1 MDRLVV
7 AEKNSVAKAIAQY
20 LADGGYSTRKINN
33 VPVYFFKVNGEYWAS
48 MGLKG
53 HILDFD
59 FEDTYNN
66 WGSVEPGRLIELEP
80 VMVIRWQDRPYIMT
94 LVELAKEARELILAL
109 DSDVEGEAIA
119 YEVMMVA
126 RLRNPRLSFRRVLF
140 SAITRDDIRR
150 AFSRLTT
157 LNVNWARKVFTRMVL
172 DLKYGAT
179 FTRLLTLSARSSKAP
194 LGRGEFLSYGPCQTP
209 VLNLVVQRALERENF
224 KPEIYYKIKLTIEVN
239 GREVTLESVDKF
251 KDLRE
256 VQAVFRRVKEAGRA
270 IVKVAEAKE
279 VHVNPPKPLDTVE
292 LERRASRFLNIR
304 SKQTLD
310 IAEELY
316 RQGYISYP
324 RTETNIYPPTLDLR
338 GIVKA
343 LASTTTYGQYSRR
356 LLASGI
362 RPTAGRSSDNAHPPI
377 HPVKAADKAEVMARF
392 RNFKYWVIYDFVVRH
407 FLATLSPP
415 ALVEEQ
421 RITVEAGGVLFE
433 AGGLRIIEEGYFSI
447 YPFERPQVNPLPVG
461 GLRVG
466 QQVPVKDVK
475 VVKRKTTPPPYLSE
489 SELLRLMR
497 KYGIGT
503 DATMQDH
510 IHTNVKRRY
519 IKIVKGQCI
528 PTPLGKALIA
538 SLSKYAPTLI
548 DPNFRSRMESM
559 LSLIGSGREVPESV
573 RRRLEEEASKIYASM
588 KPNSRQLGDELAK
601 ALRSMLN
608 GDEAKERGKRS

>member
-1 MDRLVV
+1 MDKLIV

-20 LADGGYSTRKINN
+20 LAEGGYTLRRVGS

-48 MGLKG
+48 MGLRG

-59 FEDTYNN
+59 FEHSYNN
-66 WGSVEPGRLIELEP
+66 WNSVEPGKLLDLEP
-80 VMVIRWQDRPYIMT
+80 VMVIRGWDRPYVMALI
-94 LVELAKEARELILAL
+94 ELSKQAKEVILAL

-119 YEVMMVA
+119 YEVMLVT
-126 RLRNPRLSFRRVLF
+126 RLRKSTLRFRRALF
-140 SAITRDDIRR
+140 SAVTRDDIRR
-150 AFSRLTT
+150 AFGRLTT
-157 LNVNWARKVFTRMVL
+157 LNVNLAKKVFTRMVL

-179 FTRLLTLSARSSKAP
+179 FTRLLTLSAKSSKAP
-194 LGRGEFLSYGPCQTP
+194 LNRGEFLSYGPCQTP

-239 GREVTLESVDKF
+239 GELIELESIDKF
-251 KDLRE
+251 KGLKE
-256 VQAVFRRVKEAGRA
+256 AQEALSRVKVGKAV
-270 IVKVAEAKE
+270 VKDVEAKW
-279 VHVNPPKPLDTVE
+279 VHVNPPKPLDTIE
-292 LERRASRFLNIR
+292 LERRSSRFLNIR

-324 RTETNIYPPTLDLR
+324 RTETNVYPPTLDLR
-338 GIVKA
+338 GI
-343 LASTTTYGQYSRR
+343 LRNLSSTSTYGQYARQ
-356 LLASGI
+356 LMAGEL
-362 RPTAGRSSDNAHPPI
+362 RPTAGKDNDNAHPPI
-377 HPVKAADKAEVMARF
+377 HPVKAADKAELMARF
-392 RNFKYWVIYDFVVRH
+392 RDFKYWIIYDLVVRH

-421 RITVEAGGVLFE
+421 RLVVDAGGVLFE
-433 AGGLRIIEEGYFSI
+433 ASGLRIINDGYFVI
-447 YPFERPQVNPLPVG
+447 YPFEKPKANPLPLTA
-461 GLRVG
+461 LRVG
-466 QQVPVKDVK
+466 MQVTVKDSK

-519 IKIVKGQCI
+519 FKIIKGQCV
-528 PTPLGKALIA
+528 PTPLGKALIT

-548 DPNFRSRMESM
+548 DPGFRSRMESM
-559 LSLIGSGREVPESV
+559 LSLIGSGKELPSSV
-573 RRRLEEEASKIYASM
+573 RRRLEEEAVKVYASM
-588 KPNSRQLGDELAK
+588 KPNAHQLGEELAK
-601 ALRSMLN
+601 ALRSMVN
-608 GDEAKERGKRS
+608 ENNN

>member
-1 MDRLVV
+1 MDKLIV

-20 LADGGYSTRKINN
+20 LAEGGYTLRRIGI

-48 MGLKG
+48 MGLRG

-59 FEDTYNN
+59 FEHSYNN
-66 WGSVEPGRLIELEP
+66 WNRVEPGKLLDLEP
-80 VMVIRWQDRPYIMT
+80 VMVIRGWDRPYVT
-94 LVELAKEARELILAL
+94 ALVELSKQAREIILAL

-119 YEVMMVA
+119 YEVMLVT
-126 RLRNPRLSFRRVLF
+126 RLRKPTLRFRRALF
-140 SAITRDDIRR
+140 SAVTRDDIRR
-150 AFSRLTT
+150 AFSKLTT
-157 LNVNWARKVFTRMVL
+157 INVNLARKVFTRMVI

-179 FTRLLTLSARSSKAP
+179 FTRLLTLSAKSSKAP
-194 LGRGEFLSYGPCQTP
+194 LNRGEFLSYGPCQTP

-224 KPEIYYKIKLTIEVN
+224 KPEVYYKIKLIIEAN
-239 GREVTLESVDKF
+239 GELIELESIDKF
-251 KDLRE
+251 KNLKE
-256 VQAVFRRVKEAGRA
+256 AQEALSRVKAGKA
-270 IVKVAEAKE
+270 VVKNIEAKR
-279 VHVNPPKPLDTVE
+279 VHVNPPKPLETVE

-310 IAEELY
+310 AAEELY

-338 GIVKA
+338 GI
-343 LASTTTYGQYSRR
+343 LRNLTSTSTYGQYARH
-356 LLASGI
+356 LLAGEL
-362 RPTAGRSSDNAHPPI
+362 RPTAGKDNDNAHPPI
-377 HPVKAADKAEVMARF
+377 HPVKAADKPELMARF
-392 RNFKYWVIYDFVVRH
+392 RDFKYWLIYDLVVRH

-415 ALVEEQ
+415 ALIEEQ
-421 RITVEAGGVLFE
+421 RLTVDAGGVLFE
-433 AGGLRIIEEGYFSI
+433 ASGLRIINDGYFTI
-447 YPFERPQVNPLPVG
+447 YPFERPRANPLPLSA
-461 GLRVG
+461 LRIG
-466 QQVPVKDVK
+466 MQVTVKDAK

-519 IKIVKGQCI
+519 FKIIKGQCV
-528 PTPLGKALIA
+528 PTPLGKALIT

-559 LSLIGSGREVPESV
+559 LSLIGSGKEMPDSV
-573 RRRLEEEASKIYASM
+573 RRRLEEEAARVYTSM
-588 KPNSRQLGDELAK
+588 KPNSNQLGEELAK
-601 ALRSMLN
+601 ALRSMVN
-608 GDEAKERGKRS
+608 EKGA